1 MSEERVNKQLIE
13 SMVKWTRIIEEEKKK
28 QRRIDDNWYSDRA
41 ENKNNIKTI
50 INKINQ

>member
-1 MSEERVNKQLIE
+1 MSEKRANKQLIE

-28 QRRIDDNWYSDRA
+28 QRRIDDNWYNDRA